1 MSWARLPA
9 GLSSDPAVLQIER
22 TFGLAG
28 YARLLKML
36 ELLASHNDPYAGR
49 LAMGRAAWCDVLQAQ
64 EAELEAFLQCLS
76 GAGLI
81 EPASLG
87 THQLVIQFRTAER
100 FLPEP
105 APALPTDPTQWAF
118 WLQTELNM
126 PRPLVDDPHAVA
138 LFRRWVASNVT
149 VTEMH
154 EAVTRAVAAKD
165 KLTPTELHKQVHS
178 VRSDRLAKAR
188 G

>member
-28 YARLLKML
+28 YARLIKLL
-36 ELLASHNDPYAGR
+36 EQLAAHSDPYAGR
-49 LAMGRAAWCDVLQAQ
+49 LRLQRESLMDLMQAH
-64 EAELEAFLQCLS
+64 EGELDAFLQCLCDVELATVVT
-76 GAGLI
+76 GVTV
-81 EPASLG
+81 E
-87 THQLVIQFRTAER
+87 IQFKQPER

-105 APALPTDPTQWAF
+105 APALPTDTAQWAF

-138 LFRRWVASNVT
+138 LYRRWIASNVT
-149 VTEMH
+149 VAEMH
-154 EAVTRAVAAKD
+154 DAVTQAVAAKD
-165 KLTPTELHKQVHS
+165 QLSPAGLHKHVHA
-178 VRSDRLAKAR
+178 VRSARLAKAR

>member
-1 MSWARLPA
+1 MSWARLPV

-28 YARLLKML
+28 YARLVKLL
-36 ELLASHNDPYAGR
+36 EQLAAHSDPYAGR
-49 LAMGRAAWCDVLQAQ
+49 LRIQRESLMDLLQAQ
-64 EAELEAFLQCLS
+64 AGELEAFLQCLCGVELATVVT
-76 GAGLI
+76 GATV
-81 EPASLG
+81 EM
-87 THQLVIQFRTAER
+87 QFRQPER

-126 PRPLVDDPHAVA
+126 PRQLVDDPHAVA
-138 LFRRWVASNVT
+138 LYRRWVASNVT

-154 EAVTRAVAAKD
+154 EAVTQAVAAKD
-165 KLTPTELHKQVHS
+165 QLSPTGLHKHVHA
-178 VRSDRLAKAR
+178 VRSARLAKAR
-188 G
+188 D

>member
-9 GLSSDPAVLQIER
+9 GLSSDRAMLQIER

-28 YARLLKML
+28 YARVLKML
-36 ELLASHNDPYAGR
+36 ELLASHSDPYAGR
-49 LAMGRAAWCDVLQAQ
+49 LSMARSAWLDVLQAQ
-64 EAELEAFLQCLS
+64 EAELEAFLQCL
-76 GAGLI
+76 AGVGLVSVAD
-81 EPASLG
+81 PTASP
-87 THQLVIQFRTAER
+87 LVVEFRQVER

-105 APALPTDPTQWAF
+105 APALPTDPQQWAL

-126 PRPLVDDPHAVA
+126 PRPLIDDPHALA

-154 EAVTRAVAAKD
+154 EAVTRAVAGKD
-165 KLTPTELHKQVHS
+165 PLRPTELHKHVHA
-178 VRSDRLAKAR
+178 VRSERLAKAR

>member
-28 YARLLKML
+28 YARLVKML
-36 ELLASHNDPYAGR
+36 EMVATLRDPYAGR
-49 LAMGRAAWCDVLQAQ
+49 MCNGRPVWLEVLQAQ
-64 EAELEAFLQCLS
+64 DSELDAFLQCLAA
-76 GAGLI
+76 AGLI
-81 EPASLG
+81 EAPDLTANP
-87 THQLVIQFRTAER
+87 LVVQFSHVER
-100 FLPEP
+100 FLPDP
-105 APALPTDPTQWAF
+105 APALPTDPQQWAF

-126 PRPLVDDPHAVA
+126 PRPMVDDPHALA

-165 KLTPTELHKQVHS
+165 KLTPAELHKHVHA
-178 VRSDRLAKAR
+178 VRSERLAKAR
-188 G
+188 T

>member
-36 ELLASHNDPYAGR
+36 ELLAALNDPYSGR
-49 LAMGRAAWCDVLQAQ
+49 LSMGRANWLDVLQAQ
-64 EAELEAFLQCLS
+64 EAELEAFLQCLVAV
-76 GAGLI
+76 GMVAVDDLAAF
-81 EPASLG
+81 P
-87 THQLVIQFRTAER
+87 LVVVFRQPER
-100 FLPEP
+100 FLPDP
-105 APALPTDPTQWAF
+105 APALPTDPQQWAL

-126 PRPLVDDPHAVA
+126 PRPLVGDPHAVA

-154 EAVTRAVAAKD
+154 EAVTRAVAGKD
-165 KLTPTELHKQVHS
+165 KLSPAELHKHVHA

>member
-9 GLSSDPAVLQIER
+9 DLSSDPAVLQIER

-36 ELLASHNDPYAGR
+36 ELLASLNDPYAGR
-49 LAMGRAAWCDVLQAQ
+49 LSLPRSVWLEVLQAQ
-64 EAELEAFLQCLS
+64 ESELSAFLQCLA
-76 GAGLI
+76 GLGLI
-81 EPASLG
+81 EVSDASASP
-87 THQLVIQFRTAER
+87 LVVEFCQVER
-100 FLPEP
+100 FLPDP
-105 APALPTDPTQWAF
+105 APALPTDPQQWAF

-126 PRPLVDDPHAVA
+126 PRPMVDDPHASA

-154 EAVTRAVAAKD
+154 DAVTRAVAAQD
-165 KLTPTELHKQVHS
+165 KLTPAELHKHVHA
-178 VRSDRLAKAR
+178 VRTQRLSKAR
-188 G
+188 I